1 MQKCGID
8 CCSQAL
14 ELVISKE
21 SIMSKFVFSGL
32 AAGVIGGAMLLS
44 GTAPASAVTLP
55 SAAVTAPAEAGMVE
69 EVQRR
74 DRRYSRRDGR
84 RHYDRHRHGPRYSYR
99 RPGFHYYYG
108 GHYYASP
115 WWVGPSIGF
124 GITVPGVTLGL
135 GGGYGGR
142 SAHVQWCLNRY
153 RTYDP
158 ATDTYIPRV
167 GQRAYCNSPYN

>member
-1 MQKCGID
+1 
-8 CCSQAL
+8 
-14 ELVISKE
+14 
-21 SIMSKFVFSGL
+21 MSKFVFSGL

-44 GTAPASAVTLP
+44 GSVPASAASLP
-55 SAAVTAPAEAGMVE
+55 SLTLAAPAEAQIVE

-74 DRRYSRRDGR
+74 GERRYSRRDGR

-99 RPGFHYYYG
+99 RPGFHHYYG

-115 WWVGPSIGF
+115 WWIGPSIGF

-135 GGGYGGR
+135 GGGYGR
-142 SAHVQWCLNRY
+142 SSAHVQWCLNRY

-158 ATDTYIPRV
+158 GSDTYIPRV

>member
-1 MQKCGID
+1 M
-8 CCSQAL
+8 L
-14 ELVISKE
+14 
-21 SIMSKFVFSGL
+21 KFVFSGL
-32 AAGVIGGAMLLS
+32 AAGVIGGAMLMS
-44 GTAPASAVTLP
+44 GTAPVSAVTLP
-55 SAAVTAPAEAGMVE
+55 GAAVTAPAEAGMVE

-74 DRRYSRRDGR
+74 GERRVRRGDHRRYSRRDGR

-99 RPGFHYYYG
+99 RPGFRHYYDG
-108 GHYYASP
+108 YYYSSP

-167 GQRAYCNSPYN
+167 GERAYCNSPYN

>member
-1 MQKCGID
+1 MI
-8 CCSQAL
+8 
-14 ELVISKE
+14 
-21 SIMSKFVFSGL
+21 KFVFSGL

-44 GTAPASAVTLP
+44 GTAPVSAVTLP

-69 EVQRR
+69 EVHRR
-74 DRRYSRRDGR
+74 GERRVRRGDRVRRYDRR
-84 RHYDRHRHGPRYSYR
+84 RHGPRYSYR
-99 RPGFHYYYG
+99 RPGFNHYYSGYYYG
-108 GHYYASP
+108 SP

-124 GITVPGVTLGL
+124 GITLPGVTLGL

-158 ATDTYIPRV
+158 STDTYIPRV
-167 GQRAYCNSPYN
+167 GQRAYCNSSYN

>member
-1 MQKCGID
+1 
-8 CCSQAL
+8 
-14 ELVISKE
+14 
-21 SIMSKFVFSGL
+21 MSKFVFSGL
-32 AAGVIGGAMLLS
+32 AAGLIGGAMLLS
-44 GTAPASAVTLP
+44 GTAPVAAVTLP

-74 DRRYSRRDGR
+74 GERRVRRGDERRYSRRDGR

-99 RPGFHYYYG
+99 RPGFDHYYGGYYYG
-108 GHYYASP
+108 SP
-115 WWVGPSIGF
+115 WWIGPSIGF

-135 GGGYGGR
+135 GSGY
-142 SAHVQWCLNRY
+142 SAHVQWCMNRY

-167 GQRAYCNSPYN
+167 GQRAYCNSPYR

>member
-1 MQKCGID
+1 
-8 CCSQAL
+8 
-14 ELVISKE
+14 
-21 SIMSKFVFSGL
+21 MSKFVFSGL

-44 GTAPASAVTLP
+44 GGAPASAVTLP
-55 SAAVTAPAEAGMVE
+55 SAAVTLPAEAGMVE
-69 EVQRR
+69 EVRSHGRISRR
-74 DRRYSRRDGR
+74 GDHRRYSRRDGR

-99 RPGFHYYYG
+99 RPGFQHYYGGYYYG
-108 GHYYASP
+108 SP
-115 WWVGPSIGF
+115 WWTGPSIGF

>member
-1 MQKCGID
+1 
-8 CCSQAL
+8 
-14 ELVISKE
+14 
-21 SIMSKFVFSGL
+21 MSKFVFSGL

-55 SAAVTAPAEAGMVE
+55 SAAVTAPAEAGVVE

-74 DRRYSRRDGR
+74 SSERRVRRGDDRRYSRRDGR

-99 RPGFHYYYG
+99 RPGFHHYYG
-108 GHYYASP
+108 GHYYSSP

-124 GITVPGVTLGL
+124 GITVPGVALGL
-135 GGGYGGR
+135 GGGYGGN

-167 GQRAYCNSPYN
+167 GERAYCNSPYS